1 MDSELIAID
10 SEAMRAR
17 GIIVLVKSNY
27 LKNIETNTK
36 RNAIQPP
43 LFWLPKPA
51 HFATSGL

>member
-10 SEAMRAR
+10 LEAMRAR
-17 GIIVLVKSNY
+17 GIIVSVKSNY
-27 LKNIETNTK
+27 LKNIETKTK

-43 LFWLPKPA
+43 LFWFPKPA